1 MIDTVHDAF
10 MDELKKIASM
20 GGYTPGTPL
29 RQKTPKPRPMP
40 RVVKAPKLPK
50 PKLQEP
56 VAVPGQTT
64 VQTLSS

>member
-20 GGYTPGTPL
+20 GPPYPGT
-29 RQKTPKPRPMP
+29 RRQQKTPKPRPMP

-50 PKLQEP
+50 PSLQEP
-56 VAVPGQTT
+56 MAVPGQTT